1 MKCEYCDIV
10 NRESKSELL
19 YEDADL
25 IIAIKDTVLTPGQVT
40 IFPRQHFTILE
51 MVPEEIL
58 QKCFVYANKAGM
70 AVFEGLQSQG
80 TNIIVQNGL
89 GACQKV
95 PHFAIEV
102 IPRTEGDG
110 LQLQWQ
116 PKQLMEDEIENVFAI
131 LKEEAGKIDL
141 QKKKK
146 AEQEK
151 EVVVKDEKTEM
162 KVVKEKGEN
171 YLLKSLR
178 RVP

>member
-70 AVFEGLQSQG
+70 AVFEGLQSQ
-80 TNIIVQNGL
+80 
-89 GACQKV
+89 
-95 PHFAIEV
+95 
-102 IPRTEGDG
+102 
-110 LQLQWQ
+110 WQ